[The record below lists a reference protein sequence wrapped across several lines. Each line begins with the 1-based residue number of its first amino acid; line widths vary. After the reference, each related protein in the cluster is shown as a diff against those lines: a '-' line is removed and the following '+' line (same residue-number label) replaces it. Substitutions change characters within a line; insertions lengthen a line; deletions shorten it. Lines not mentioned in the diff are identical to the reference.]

1 MHEMSELLV
10 QNYPNDLDSLD
21 EHKHDRIQ
29 HIITNLSMCI
39 QQRPGG
45 KTPISDITL
54 TGTPHYPNKSTV
66 FQMCSYTGFQVTR
79 TKDYQNCYTERKT
92 LRKAMRSFS
101 MGNALRG
108 NHLTTEELD
117 PQAPVYKTLWLDAE
131 AELRSMKL
139 SPVGSGNGMG
149 EADVLDHSPT
159 KPKVTGHGS
168 GPVGTGDWE
177 LPSRPNLPI
186 LYPLFTIAPVIKSPS
201 LSPSSSF

>member
-1 MHEMSELLV
+1 
-10 QNYPNDLDSLD
+10 
-21 EHKHDRIQ
+21 
-29 HIITNLSMCI
+29 MCI

-66 FQMCSYTGFQVTR
+66 FQMVGCSYTGFQVTR

-108 NHLTTEELD
+108 NHLTTEELG

-139 SPVGSGNGMG
+139 SPVGSGKWDG
-149 EADVLDHSPT
+149 
-159 KPKVTGHGS
+159 GS
-168 GPVGTGDWE
+168 RCTRPFTHQAESDRSWQWPSGDWE
-177 LPSRPNLPI
+177 LPSKPNLPI

-201 LSPSSSF
+201 PSSSSSF